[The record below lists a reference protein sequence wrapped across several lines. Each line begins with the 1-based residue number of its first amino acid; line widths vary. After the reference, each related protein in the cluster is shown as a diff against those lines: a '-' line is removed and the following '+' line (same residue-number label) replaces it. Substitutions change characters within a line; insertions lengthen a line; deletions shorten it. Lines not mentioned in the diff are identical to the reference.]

1 MGWHQPLAYPAL
13 RLNEDMPTTRAT
25 TDAKDHLGAAM
36 AADLTLV
43 HGPGDVVCL
52 IDVENTLSRAALSG
66 TGSKLMRQA
75 YNRPDS
81 RARRNL
87 SLFLPEDKARQHTS
101 ERQ

>member
-43 HGPGDVVCL
+43 HPG
-52 IDVENTLSRAALSG
+52 SW
-66 TGSKLMRQA
+66 
-75 YNRPDS
+75 
-81 RARRNL
+81 
-87 SLFLPEDKARQHTS
+87 
-101 ERQ
+101 